1 MDDLNGLRIPEHVA
15 IIWMETVVGRR
26 LTACPEAWDTNRDV
40 PRWREVWRMRHG
52 WVSVI

>member
-26 LTACPEAWDTNRDV
+26 LTACPEAWDTSRDV
-40 PRWREVWRMRHG
+40 PPLRGFWRTLPG